1 MSAADARLIEASSRI
16 AISHTIGKAFC
27 ISAGSDT
34 TLLCH
39 YKSGLVCRAEAC
51 KHCFSCPAKCQLAED
66 S

>member
-16 AISHTIGKAFC
+16 AISHTIGKALC
-27 ISAGSDT
+27 TPAGLDT
-34 TLLCH
+34 SLLCQCN
-39 YKSGLVCRAEAC
+39 SGLLCRAEAC